1 MITTKAQI
9 LAQLKRN
16 GAHSVKDLAEA
27 VDLSPVT
34 VRQHL
39 THLQRDGLV
48 TAEQHRNGRGR
59 PQHRFRLTA
68 RGHAAAFPRQSDRMV
83 ELLLREIGHLDGATL
98 VGLSP
103 AEKTRRVLESV
114 AERLADEF
122 RPLLHNWPLDERVA
136 FVTEVMHNDGGFS
149 EWVAVPGG
157 YEIRDYN
164 CLFHRL
170 LDGDGHGCD
179 WHRAFLSRT
188 LGTEVRMVPCAE
200 NERCCR
206 YLVLG
211 PEIAAASV

>member
-1 MITTKAQI
+1 MITTKGQI
-9 LAQLKRN
+9 LAHLKRN
-16 GAHSVKDLAEA
+16 GGYSVKELAEA
-27 VDLSPVT
+27 VNLSPVT

-68 RGHAAAFPRQSDRMV
+68 RGHAAAFPGRSDRIV
-83 ELLLREIGHLDGATL
+83 ELLLREIGRLNGAALDGL
-98 VGLSP
+98 CP
-103 AEKTRRVLESV
+103 AERTRRVLQSV

-122 RPLLHNWPLDERVA
+122 QPVLHKWPLDERVA
-136 FVTEVMHNDGGFS
+136 FITEVMHSDGGFS
-149 EWVAVPGG
+149 EWEAVPGG

-170 LDGDGHGCD
+170 LDDGDHGCD
-179 WHRAFLSRT
+179 WHRTFLSRT
-188 LGTEVRMVPCAE
+188 LGTEVRVVPCAD

-206 YLVLG
+206 YLVLR
-211 PEIAAASV
+211 PETAAASV